1 MAARGRQDQ
10 SSAPS
15 AGDGERGARGG
26 VARDGRG
33 HDRSRRVAAER
44 GRGVYMISIAAELAG
59 MHPQT
64 LRIYESRGL
73 IRPKRS
79 PKNTRLYSQED
90 VERLRWIQ
98 ELTNELGLN
107 LAGVER
113 VLALEREL
121 ERVREEAKQAVERA
135 RRAERRELVRYEPPE
150 RALVPVRRV
159 R

>member
-1 MAARGRQDQ
+1 MARKETRDEERRQAEAGRK
-10 SSAPS
+10 
-15 AGDGERGARGG
+15 DGGGARG
-26 VARDGRG
+26 
-33 HDRSRRVAAER
+33 S
-44 GRGVYMISIAAELAG
+44 RGVYMISVAAELAG

-90 VERLRWIQ
+90 VERLQRIQ
-98 ELTNELGLN
+98 ELTHELGLN

-121 ERVREEAKQAVERA
+121 ERLRRRADRLERELERTREEA
-135 RRAERRELVRYEPPE
+135 EL
-150 RALVPVRRV
+150 
-159 R
+159 

>member
-1 MAARGRQDQ
+1 MATSERQD
-10 SSAPS
+10 
-15 AGDGERGARGG
+15 GDR
-26 VARDGRG
+26 VS
-33 HDRSRRVAAER
+33 RSRRTDGKADRA
-44 GRGVYMISIAAELAG
+44 RGVYMISIAAELAG

-90 VERLRWIQ
+90 VELLRRIQ

-121 ERVREEAKQAVERA
+121 ERTREEAERAVERA

-150 RALVPVRRV
+150 SALVPARRV